1 MIDRSSYINEITEV
15 FEIHSVCA
23 ILGPRQ
29 CGKTTL
35 AALYAA
41 NAGLTVHRFDLE
53 NHRDLNA
60 LASPSLALDH
70 LEGLIIID
78 EIQRRP
84 ELFPYLRYLSD
95 YSNKKFLILGS
106 ASRDLIHQSS
116 ESLAGRISYIELTP
130 FSLTEISNPPLHWR
144 RGGFPKSYLANSNK
158 ASMRWRD
165 DYIRTFIEQDLALL
179 GFNINSILMRRLWM
193 MISHYHGGIMNYSE
207 VGRSLDITD
216 KTIKRYLEI
225 LSGAF
230 MIRLLKPFYVNIA
243 KRQVKRL
250 KIYVRDSGLLHN
262 LWDVDGDID
271 KHPKLGSS
279 FEGYALEEVI
289 RITGARSQDCY
300 FWAEDNVSEID
311 LVIIKGAKKLGFE
324 FKYSDAPK
332 VTKSMYRAMEILNL
346 SSITVIN
353 PGADNYKLTENI
365 SVIGLE
371 EFARITQQKT

>member
-243 KRQVKRL
+243 KRQVKRP